1 MIRDAVKSKTK
12 YSPELIFYDG
22 DPHLL
27 KSSLFLGSARKE
39 EPGLAGSAGNAATK
53 TPGRHPVATVAVA
66 GHVARPRA
74 GAVAT
79 RVAEKG
85 VGRAGKG
92 IDARA
97 EGALAFQLLQ
107 LLLQKVNLLLGE
119 PGGQAGAEHS
129 HGAEGYED
137 DGPHAARMKVQHKSV
152 VNREKRRTI
161 NRDP

>member
-39 EPGLAGSAGNAATK
+39 EPGLAGSAGNAATT

-137 DGPHAARMKVQHKSV
+137 DGPHAARMKVQQKSV